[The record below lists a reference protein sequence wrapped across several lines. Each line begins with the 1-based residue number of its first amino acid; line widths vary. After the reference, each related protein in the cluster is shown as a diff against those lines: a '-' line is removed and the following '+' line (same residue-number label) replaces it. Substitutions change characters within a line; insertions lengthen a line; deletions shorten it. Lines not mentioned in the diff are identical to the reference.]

1 MKNLI
6 PSSLSLPTL
15 WEDEARTRELFGS
28 PTSIKFPQVDL
39 EETDHA
45 LVVKADV
52 PNLDK
57 KDISIEVQDHA
68 LIISGE
74 KMQEKEEHHKKYY
87 YRERSSQSFRR
98 EITLPKEILKN
109 QVSAKMHS
117 GVLTVTLPKS
127 ESASKAIPIEG

>member
-1 MKNLI
+1 MKHLI

-15 WEDEARTRELFGS
+15 WEDEANTRELFGWS
-28 PTSIKFPQVDL
+28 SSLKFPQVDL
-39 EETDHA
+39 EETDRA

-52 PNLDK
+52 PDLNK
-57 KDISIEVQDHA
+57 KDISIEVQDHS

-74 KMQEKEEHHKKYY
+74 KMQEKEERRKKYY

-98 EITLPKEILKN
+98 EIALPKGILKD
-109 QVSAKMHS
+109 QVSAKMHD

-127 ESASKAIPIEG
+127 EGANKAIPIEG